1 MKKMKKILS
10 SILVASMAMSLAACG
25 SSSDEGVY
33 HIGICQQLEHEAL
46 DAATKGFQDALIE
59 KLGKDT
65 VASWDE
71 IHQIIVDI
79 GEIRQKTKSNL
90 NIHFLWVYEFACTT
104 VLYD

>member
-59 KLGKDT
+59 KLGKDKVQFDLQNAQGEAT
-65 VASWDE
+65 NCASIATSFVADD
-71 IHQIIVDI
+71 VDLI
-79 GEIRQKTKSNL
+79 MANATSALQ
-90 NIHFLWVYEFACTT
+90 A
-104 VLYD
+104 